1 MALFGA
7 VLLVHLGAG
16 VWLAVNGVRWL
27 GPVAVAALL
36 VAVVIA
42 HVVAL
47 RRLRRSRAARRAE
60 PTR

>member
-1 MALFGA
+1 
-7 VLLVHLGAG
+7 
-16 VWLAVNGVRWL
+16 VNGVRWL